1 MALIYRE
8 NKHCFAYSQRY
19 AYWRPTDIR
28 NEEIRT
34 LNIDPVSVDY
44 NAHFPVGGF
53 NIFIPWEYS
62 IRLPFD
68 WSYHWEGTKRVIA
81 PPTADFT
88 SVHRI
93 KPQLEIQLFNII
105 YDSGKVIPSSDLE
118 LKSTCLNSCKFTQL
132 FDTVLYG
139 EFSKNNEVIR
149 CKLQIINTNKY
160 IWSHGKHYMHSHLW
174 YKNDYINTSST
185 E

>member
-1 MALIYRE
+1 MALIYTE

-34 LNIDPVSVDY
+34 RNIDPVSVDY

-62 IRLPFD
+62 IWLPFD
-68 WSYHWEGTKRVIA
+68 WSYHCEGPKRVIA
-81 PPTADFT
+81 HQQQILHQFIA
-88 SVHRI
+88 S

-105 YDSGKVIPSSDLE
+105 YDSGKVIPSSNLE
-118 LKSTCLNSCKFTQL
+118 LKSTCLNSCKFTQCY
-132 FDTVLYG
+132 TWNSV
-139 EFSKNNEVIR
+139 K
-149 CKLQIINTNKY
+149 
-160 IWSHGKHYMHSHLW
+160 
-174 YKNDYINTSST
+174 
-185 E
+185 